1 MHAQKSEAVTVNIC
15 ASLAEEF
22 HARLNDLNFISVL
35 PDISNEK

>member
-22 HARLNDLNFISVL
+22 HARLNDLISVL